1 MWAWRSL
8 YLVLVEEGCILPVQ
22 FYNRMIPQQ
31 VEILLYISLLPKPSL
46 PLRILADLAMV
57 KPAIATLIK
66 TQSSDDPADVYKFF
80 EAEIEG

>member
-31 VEILLYISLLPKPSL
+31 VEILLYISLLPKLSL